1 MCVVFG
7 SNKNETK
14 SRIGY
19 LKGCYMCLCVFGL
32 NIDPNMRQYKEMSY
46 TYVYTSDTNENQPD

>member
-1 MCVVFG
+1 MGVVFG
-7 SNKNETK
+7 SNKNEKKT

-32 NIDPNMRQYKEMSY
+32 NIDPNMRQYKEMYY
-46 TYVYTSDTNENQPD
+46 T